1 MREPTVAEVMTRA
14 VATAVSDTPFREI
27 VSAMI
32 GSGVSALPVIDPAG
46 RPIGVVGE
54 ADVLAKL
61 EFHCGA
67 DAPPLLASA
76 RTRARWHKSSARTA
90 ADLMTTPATTIS
102 TEAPLR
108 AAVRRLAS
116 AQLRQLCVVDRTD
129 RLVGV
134 LAHPDA
140 LRLFLHGV
148 PMVSVAG
155 SGGFGLGVDSGDL
168 GGRFEFLAELPVLQ
182 GEPLDVGYGHFQVF
196 GERGVVLAELGV
208 LLLQRDALAGV
219 RRHGDVGRRRAPS
232 LAEFSRD
239 IGKDRKVVLVR
250 PNRRANARTLGRL
263 PSAWASAMTWSR
275 AWRACSAVGSSSV
288 RVMAAPGCGVQGRL

>member
-14 VATAVSDTPFREI
+14 VSTAVSDTPFREI

-140 LRLFLHGV
+140 LRLFLRGDAAIERETEELVVGTHPGADEVTVQVSAGIVTLNGALRLRSTVEHAGWAACCVPGV
-148 PMVSVAG
+148 IAVHNY
-155 SGGFGLGVDSGDL
+155 L
-168 GGRFEFLAELPVLQ
+168 RFEFDDLMITGL
-182 GEPLDVGYGHFQVF
+182 
-196 GERGVVLAELGV
+196 
-208 LLLQRDALAGV
+208 
-219 RRHGDVGRRRAPS
+219 
-232 LAEFSRD
+232 
-239 IGKDRKVVLVR
+239 
-250 PNRRANARTLGRL
+250 
-263 PSAWASAMTWSR
+263 
-275 AWRACSAVGSSSV
+275 
-288 RVMAAPGCGVQGRL
+288 